1 MILRHNKSR
10 LYFLPSK
17 AQKTDLGIK
26 SGIHRTCGNGI
37 PVRANDTHG
46 IFGWVTSYK
55 EIRVCFLVELLLMAS
70 SATLPKYSCL
80 YHTPKALSLSTISFD
95 VNQGQRGFTLFP
107 QLGE

>member
-26 SGIHRTCGNGI
+26 YEIHRTCGNGI

-55 EIRVCFLVELLLMAS
+55 EIRVCFLVELLLYGIFS
-70 SATLPKYSCL
+70 YVTEVFLFIS
-80 YHTPKALSLSTISFD
+80 HTKGLIFEYNL
-95 VNQGQRGFTLFP
+95 V
-107 QLGE
+107 